1 MADAPE
7 APAERVF
14 TATHGV
20 QLADTGPKGEYQKWA
35 HFTRDSGREEPNGPM
50 VFSFATADPKVAA
63 RLAKVGKYGITEV
76 TP

>member
-1 MADAPE
+1 MADAPK
-7 APAERVF
+7 ERVF

-35 HFTRDSGREEPNGPM
+35 HFTRAQELEEPNGPM
-50 VFSFATADPKVAA
+50 VFSFATGDPKVAA
-63 RLAKVGKYGITEV
+63 RLAKVDQYGITEV